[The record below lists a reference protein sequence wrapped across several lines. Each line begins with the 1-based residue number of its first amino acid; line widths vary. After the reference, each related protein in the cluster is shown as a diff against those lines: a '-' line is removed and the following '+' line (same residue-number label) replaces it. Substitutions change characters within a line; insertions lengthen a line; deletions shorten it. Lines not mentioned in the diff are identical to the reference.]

1 LRILFVTL
9 VVVFADQ
16 LTKLLIKGL
25 KIESLGINFQGMQY
39 GSSKPLIGNIVR
51 LTFIENPG
59 MAFGIDVGPKMFLT
73 IFTIIASV
81 FIFFYIY
88 KHRNDGILIRLSLS
102 LILAGAV
109 GNLIDRT
116 FYGMIYDYA
125 PLFHGKVVDFVQI
138 EFWDF
143 TIMGRTYTTWPI
155 FNIADVAVSAG
166 FIIILLFHN
175 KIFTP
180 DKPPEAP
187 ETANRDIPL
196 ELEHSGAASLS
207 ADSSYISDTTIS
219 DTTVSDSNI
228 ENPVTENNIKEDSI
242 DNSPAINNSNGGFI
256 TDNSQITLK
265 DKANLETQKF
275 YSEDTKKNVDSG
287 PGGADETKN

>member
-1 LRILFVTL
+1 MRILFVSL
-9 VVVFADQ
+9 FVVIIDQ
-16 LTKLLIKGL
+16 VTKLLIKGL
-25 KIESLGINFQGMQY
+25 KVESLGIDIKGLNY
-39 GSSKPLIGNIVR
+39 GQTKPLIGEIVR

-88 KHRNDGILIRLSLS
+88 KHRHDGLLIRLSLA

-109 GNLIDRT
+109 GNLIDRS
-116 FYGMIYDYA
+116 FYGMIYNYA

-155 FNIADVAVSAG
+155 FNIADVSVSAG
-166 FIIILLFHN
+166 FLIILLFHN
-175 KIFTP
+175 RIFKP
-180 DKPPEAP
+180 DTPPETPGA
-187 ETANRDIPL
+187 ANRDIPQ
-196 ELEHSGAASLS
+196 ELEHSQLGTAALE
-207 ADSSYISDTTIS
+207 T
-219 DTTVSDSNI
+219 
-228 ENPVTENNIKEDSI
+228 NNG
-242 DNSPAINNSNGGFI
+242 NTGINNSNGGFI
-256 TDNSQITLK
+256 TDNSQVTLNTPENLNTEAAPIITTQTK
-265 DKANLETQKF
+265 LESQSF

-287 PGGADETKN
+287 PGGADEVKN